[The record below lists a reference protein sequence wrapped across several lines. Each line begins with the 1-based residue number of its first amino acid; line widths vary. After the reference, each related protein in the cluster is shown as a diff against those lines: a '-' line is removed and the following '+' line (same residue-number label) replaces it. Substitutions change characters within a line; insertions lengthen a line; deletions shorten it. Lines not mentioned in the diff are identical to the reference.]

1 MSFKVNIETGNSAF
15 GGTYETNVS
24 EIKRILK
31 GVINSLESGKY
42 KGSCI
47 DLNGNCVGGF
57 ELVNEDYDEYSKI
70 SEGTSKVWFNED
82 DIVIRCCVDNHDIF
96 EYSFDKEEA
105 NEIKTEYDDVG
116 ALFMALDEMAFC
128 NCETVVSGDLDNENF
143 NPYDWL
149 SCWNEGPEPDFV
161 LEYGEEYSEE
171 FKMALRNFFN
181 M

>member
-1 MSFKVNIETGNSAF
+1 
-15 GGTYETNVS
+15 
-24 EIKRILK
+24 
-31 GVINSLESGKY
+31 
-42 KGSCI
+42 
-47 DLNGNCVGGF
+47 
-57 ELVNEDYDEYSKI
+57 
-70 SEGTSKVWFNED
+70 
-82 DIVIRCCVDNHDIF
+82 
-96 EYSFDKEEA
+96 
-105 NEIKTEYDDVG
+105 
-116 ALFMALDEMAFC
+116 MALDEMAFC